1 VIVITHH
8 PGMLR
13 GVDRLL
19 VLRQGRVAA
28 FGPREEVQAMLL
40 AASQR
45 NVVPM
50 PGARPEPE
58 APPRRAVAAPLPAG
72 ESS

>member
-1 VIVITHH
+1 
-8 PGMLR
+8 
-13 GVDRLL
+13 
-19 VLRQGRVAA
+19 
-28 FGPREEVQAMLL
+28 MLL

-72 ESS
+72 ETS